1 MRSVSKHY
9 GDPVDRPSR
18 VVSRKRLLQ
27 LGLGVTLAVVAW
39 GYLVT
44 AAIHFG
50 SQGRDGEGA
59 AWVFLAFATV
69 GATACMFAMLILAAK
84 LLAAFRGEGP
94 PPPPAPGGGKR
105 AARKH

>member
-9 GDPVDRPSR
+9 GDPVDEAPLRSNR
-18 VVSRKRLLQ
+18 RRLLK

-50 SQGRDGEGA
+50 SQARDGESGA
-59 AWVFLAFATV
+59 WFFLAFATI
-69 GATACMFAMLILAAK
+69 GATACMFAMLILASK
-84 LLAAFRGEGP
+84 LLATLKGEAP
-94 PPPPAPGGGKR
+94 PPVVPGGGKR
-105 AARKH
+105 ARR

>member
-9 GDPVDRPSR
+9 GDPVEESPRAGQR
-18 VVSRKRLLQ
+18 NRLLK

-50 SQGRDGEGA
+50 GRGRDGEGQ
-59 AWVFLAFATV
+59 AWVCMTFATV
-69 GATACMFAMLILAAK
+69 GATACMLAMLILASK
-84 LLAAFRGEGP
+84 VLATLRGEAP
-94 PPPPAPGGGKR
+94 PPPPVAGGGKR
-105 AARKH
+105 ARR